1 MPEANTPPLRIVHYL
16 CDLRWHMGGLMRF
29 VADACA
35 VLAARGNRV
44 DLLTCD
50 AADAPPEWLDGR
62 AGVPRVTVLR
72 RRRPLQLLDGPSLA
86 AAERSIARA
95 DVLHLHG
102 PWTPSNLQLA
112 AVARRAGV
120 PYVLTLHGMLDD
132 WSMAQ
137 KSLKKRVFHRLFAIG
152 LLERAAAVQCT
163 ADYEA
168 RQARK
173 WLGRAR
179 TVTLL
184 PLVDVSDACSVNG
197 TGLAHDAVPTL
208 RGEQTKVLF
217 VSRLHLKKGV
227 EFLLEAAGVL
237 RRRAVDFRLVLAG
250 EGEPDYIDH
259 LRRRAAELR
268 LDDVVHFFPAFD
280 NRLKQSL
287 YESADV
293 FVLPTHQE
301 NFGLVFAEALG
312 MGTPVITTRGV
323 DIWED
328 LADAGAVIVDRDPEQ
343 IADQIVRVTSD
354 RSLWRE
360 LSVRGRTWVLRALDP
375 DVIAPRYERLY
386 RDPTRFTPGEEV
398 VERSDETESWDD
410 SDGRHEAAAA
420 VHV

>member
-1 MPEANTPPLRIVHYL
+1 MPDDPSKLSIVHYL

-29 VADACA
+29 VVDACA
-35 VLAARGNRV
+35 VLAARGHRV
-44 DLLTCD
+44 ELLTCD
-50 AADAPPEWLDGR
+50 AGDAPDGWMDGR
-62 AGVPRVTVLR
+62 AGQPRVRVLS
-72 RRRPLQLLDGPSLA
+72 RRRPLQLLDAGSLES
-86 AAERSIARA
+86 AERHLRDA

-112 AVARRAGV
+112 AVARRLGV
-120 PYVLTLHGMLDD
+120 PYILTLHGMLDD

-137 KSLKKRVFHRLFAIG
+137 KSLKKRIFHRLFAIG

-184 PLVDVSDACSVNG
+184 PLVDVTDACSVHG
-197 TGLAHDAVPTL
+197 TDLARHAVPSL
-208 RGEQTKVLF
+208 DGDGTKVLF

-227 EFLLEAAGVL
+227 EFLLEAASVL
-237 RRRAVDFRLVLAG
+237 VKRGMDFRLVLAG
-250 EGEPDYIDH
+250 EGERDYIAH
-259 LRRRAAELR
+259 LRRRTESLG
-268 LDDVVHFFPAFD
+268 LHKVVQFFPAFD

-293 FVLPTHQE
+293 FVLPTYQE

-328 LADAGAVIVDRDPEQ
+328 LEQAGAVIVDRDPEQ
-343 IADQIVRVTSD
+343 IADQILRITSD

-375 DVIAPRYERLY
+375 EVIAPRYEGLY
-386 RDPTRFTPGEEV
+386 RDPAAFAAG
-398 VERSDETESWDD
+398 
-410 SDGRHEAAAA
+410 SDGHTSPPGVRT
-420 VHV
+420 